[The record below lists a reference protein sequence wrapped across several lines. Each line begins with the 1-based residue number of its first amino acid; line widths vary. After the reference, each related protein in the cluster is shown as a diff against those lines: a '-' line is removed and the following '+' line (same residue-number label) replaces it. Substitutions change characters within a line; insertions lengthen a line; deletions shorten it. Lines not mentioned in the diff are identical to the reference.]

1 MTLEQL
7 LKHKPAASFTAQ
19 ELSGKAFWR
28 LQRGEHHAAHLL
40 FEAACA
46 RARETGETWRCHR
59 NRAATALFDSG
70 AIAQALPRVH
80 EVLDDYEA
88 HPEARDDRHWV
99 EHATQRL
106 HRLAYQEQP
115 ASFETRY
122 RELTARASRIQGR
135 SSPWIHPFQEELLG
149 FARELGLKAIAR
161 ELIEVIAARRPMP
174 RALRRRLDELE
185 RWAKSPG
192 SLA

>member
-59 NRAATALFDSG
+59 NRAATAL
-70 AIAQALPRVH
+70 AVCRP
-80 EVLDDYEA
+80 
-88 HPEARDDRHWV
+88 
-99 EHATQRL
+99 
-106 HRLAYQEQP
+106 P
-115 ASFETRY
+115 ASPV
-122 RELTARASRIQGR
+122 SRWF
-135 SSPWIHPFQEELLG
+135 SAVSPW
-149 FARELGLKAIAR
+149 R
-161 ELIEVIAARRPMP
+161 
-174 RALRRRLDELE
+174 
-185 RWAKSPG
+185 
-192 SLA
+192 